1 MADDRHAP
9 RPAQQSLPRQAAHV
23 GDVGIVDREAKH
35 PGEKRQRG
43 AGSEHWRVGF
53 WEKKSTYIFPFI
65 CTFLHIHFLALF
77 TKRV

>member
-35 PGEKRQRG
+35 PGEERQRG
-43 AGSEHWRVGF
+43 ARVSAGVQDSEGPSVLCDQV
-53 WEKKSTYIFPFI
+53 KTQAPQY
-65 CTFLHIHFLALF
+65 FLQI
-77 TKRV
+77 